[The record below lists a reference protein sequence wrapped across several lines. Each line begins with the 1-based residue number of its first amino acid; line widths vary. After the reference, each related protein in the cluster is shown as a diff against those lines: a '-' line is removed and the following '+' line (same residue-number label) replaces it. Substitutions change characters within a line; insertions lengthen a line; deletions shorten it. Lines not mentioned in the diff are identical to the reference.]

1 MEAREN
7 NIYINFFFSLFRYV
21 SFSLSIKK
29 RKRKHQAFY
38 FVNKGQKEEK
48 RK

>member
-1 MEAREN
+1 MEARESD
-7 NIYINFFFSLFRYV
+7 IYKFFFSLFRYV

-38 FVNKGQKEEK
+38 FVKKGREEEK